1 MVNQRELG
9 ADTQSFGNALRGA
22 LRQDPDV
29 ILVGEMRDKET
40 IEIALRA
47 AETGHLVLSTLH
59 TVGAVNTMDRIID
72 VFPAEQQEQIR
83 VQLSAVME
91 GVVSQQLMRT
101 ATGKGRVAAFEIM
114 LGTPA
119 IRNLIRE
126 GKTHQLLTPIQTGA
140 QLGMITMDTS
150 LMGLYRRNVIDQR
163 TLLSSSV
170 DRAQVEKSLGI
181 VGY

>member
-1 MVNQRELG
+1 
-9 ADTQSFGNALRGA
+9 
-22 LRQDPDV
+22 
-29 ILVGEMRDKET
+29 
-40 IEIALRA
+40 
-47 AETGHLVLSTLH
+47 
-59 TVGAVNTMDRIID
+59 
-72 VFPAEQQEQIR
+72 
-83 VQLSAVME
+83 ME

-150 LMGLYRRNVIDQR
+150 LMGLYRRNVFDQR
-163 TLLSSSV
+163 TLLSYSV